1 MGKVSRH
8 SLKRTFI
15 FAVAVTVFGIL
26 ILSLLAIYGS
36 YRLQKWIMPDSN
48 EVWVAIEETLPDGR
62 VTVSESLVEY
72 GQKEKPS
79 RLVMKGEENL
89 HGDIS
94 FTVNRRNERYTELT
108 PKRKA
113 AYRFLQVMMFFLP
126 VFFSAAGVSLC
137 GWWFYKK
144 KMMVPLTVLS
154 DATKHICQK
163 DLDFSV
169 DYRSED
175 ELGKLCSSFEEM
187 RKTLCENN
195 RELWNMIEN
204 RKNLQI
210 SIAHD
215 LRTPITIMKGYVEYL
230 QKGIAGGNV
239 SQEKEEHILQ
249 NLSFAAQRLER
260 YTESVRDISQLEE
273 MEIQRE
279 HCRISMLMKDLAN
292 DFTVLGQRMG
302 KSFTLE
308 NELQGEETGDL
319 DKQCFCRVLENI
331 VTNALRYAEGEVKM
345 SAQRKGKQLWV
356 CIEDDGPGFSTE
368 QLRDNGKTLFYSG
381 AGGEHFGMGLAV
393 SRILCTKMGG
403 GLRCRNRE
411 QGGAAVTAFI
421 QI

>member
-15 FAVAVTVFGIL
+15 RAVAVTVFGIL
-26 ILSLLAIYGS
+26 ILSLLSIYGS
-36 YRLQKWIMPDSN
+36 FRLQKWIMPDSN

-62 VTVSESLVEY
+62 VVESESLVEY

-79 RLVMKGEENL
+79 RLVVSGEENL

-94 FTVNRRNERYTELT
+94 FTVNRRNEKYTELT

-126 VFFSAAGVSLC
+126 VVYSAVGVSLC

-144 KMMVPLTVLS
+144 KMMMPLTVLS
-154 DATKHICQK
+154 DATKHICQR

-175 ELGKLCSSFEEM
+175 ELGELCVSFEEM

-230 QKGIAGGNV
+230 QKGIAGDTV
-239 SQEKEEHILQ
+239 SREKEEHILQ
-249 NLSFAAQRLER
+249 NLFFAAQRLER

-273 MEIQRE
+273 LEIKKE
-279 HCRISMLMKDLAN
+279 PCGVALLMKDLAN
-292 DFTVLGQRMG
+292 DFTVLAQRMG
-302 KSFTLE
+302 KSFSLV
-308 NELQGEETGDL
+308 NEVEEAETGNM
-319 DKQCFCRVLENI
+319 DKQCFSRVLENI
-331 VTNALRYAEGEVKM
+331 VTNALRYAGDGVRM
-345 SAQRKGKQLWV
+345 SARKKENQLLV
-356 CIEDDGPGFSTE
+356 CVEDDGPGFSAE
-368 QLRDNGKTLFYSG
+368 QLRDNGKTLFYSE

-403 GLRCRNRE
+403 GLRCQNRE
-411 QGGAAVTAFI
+411 LGGAAVTVFI
-421 QI
+421 RI